1 MRQVEDEDEAAV
13 DEDQGETV
21 GKGKGE
27 TMMDSQEG
35 EELTRICS

>member
-27 TMMDSQEG
+27 TMMDNQAQAEW
-35 EELTRICS
+35 TPI